1 MFSPHDSPAVKD
13 WFQRFDAASR
23 HLPAEERAVQRQE
36 IQQHLEALVVAHEE
50 LGTPPA
56 EAWRLALTQF
66 GNPTKIGRKIGEE
79 WQQGRT
85 GPSADKH
92 AIQYATGHIGCYIA
106 YFIFFCWLRN
116 LWLNGGHFVPLP
128 AAVYLI
134 YVFGGTIP
142 VGVLI
147 GRTRPLQ
154 AIRVVLYASLLYA
167 CQFEFY
173 LVTNSSEVR
182 AAFLHTY
189 PSLTVHLLLLT
200 WVLGQTAIAYLASV
214 TKRGW
219 YKPTL
224 ADFKLTLPRRRPQIS
239 R

>member
-92 AIQYATGHIGCYIA
+92 AIQYATGHIGCGYG
-106 YFIFFCWLRN
+106 FR
-116 LWLNGGHFVPLP
+116 HVVPKM
-128 AAVYLI
+128 
-134 YVFGGTIP
+134 
-142 VGVLI
+142 
-147 GRTRPLQ
+147 RT
-154 AIRVVLYASLLYA
+154 
-167 CQFEFY
+167 
-173 LVTNSSEVR
+173 
-182 AAFLHTY
+182 
-189 PSLTVHLLLLT
+189 
-200 WVLGQTAIAYLASV
+200 
-214 TKRGW
+214 
-219 YKPTL
+219 
-224 ADFKLTLPRRRPQIS
+224 
-239 R
+239 